1 MSQSH
6 RAEVREK
13 IEKLKIT
20 VEFRREQGD
29 VIQQETNLPGV
40 VVDAIMGIID
50 EAEQNGQKIGF
61 LAGAVYAG
69 ILDEDALIVLK
80 AFDEWAALQ
89 KGGGK

>member
-50 EAEQNGQKIGF
+50 EAVVETLEKLKRWDDGF
-61 LAGAVYAG
+61 EYIMASDV
-69 ILDEDALIVLK
+69 DDLI
-80 AFDEWAALQ
+80 AALQ